1 MHIYC
6 RAAKCQS
13 YFDVKLMKFY
23 SLNTF
28 IFHLSGASKNSDPL
42 DGMVLPTA
50 NKKSSSRLQIPEEVI
65 DLSGTYSSVI
75 LTITKELKD
84 SLRSTI
90 NKRFAQ
96 IKRDTR
102 DGAKLADLAID
113 LMQCVDTLRVIF
125 NKYDNELHH
134 RPLQCIRTTHLILE
148 LMKCIA
154 TSINHIGTSVDSAND
169 KAHFQF
175 PDQYFV
181 RSG

>member
-1 MHIYC
+1 
-6 RAAKCQS
+6 
-13 YFDVKLMKFY
+13 
-23 SLNTF
+23 
-28 IFHLSGASKNSDPL
+28 
-42 DGMVLPTA
+42 MVLPA
-50 NKKSSSRLQIPEEVI
+50 NKNSSSRLQIPEEVI
-65 DLSGTYSSVI
+65 DLSGTHSSVI
-75 LTITKELKD
+75 STITKELKD

-90 NKRFAQ
+90 NQRFAH

-134 RPLQCIRTTHLILE
+134 HRPLQCIRTTHLILE

-169 KAHFQF
+169 TAHFQF